1 MAALD
6 PFRDR
11 PFMDLGRP
19 VVDAEGA
26 DFPENLFD
34 DAVARYPGTA
44 HHLNAAVGDAHQ
56 RLGHGDLGDRTLLE
70 AERSAVERVGAP
82 VNHQF
87 RLPQIDEILGEHE
100 ADPRSEEHTSEL
112 QSLMR
117 ISYAVFCL
125 KKQK

>member
-56 RLGHGDLGDRTLLE
+56 RLGHGDLGDRTFLE
-70 AERSAVERVGAP
+70 AERSAVERVGDRKRTRLNYSHQCAP
-82 VNHQF
+82 RMPSFV
-87 RLPQIDEILGEHE
+87 
-100 ADPRSEEHTSEL
+100 
-112 QSLMR
+112 
-117 ISYAVFCL
+117 
-125 KKQK
+125 

>member
-1 MAALD
+1 MM
-6 PFRDR
+6 RR
-11 PFMDLGRP
+11 PPRSTRP
-19 VVDAEGA
+19 DTHFPYTTLLRS
-26 DFPENLFD
+26 DFPKTLID
-34 DAVARYPGTA
+34 DAVTRYPSTA

-100 ADPRSEEHTSEL
+100 AEPPMIDERLAE
-112 QSLMR
+112 
-117 ISYAVFCL
+117 
-125 KKQK
+125 